1 MGIHPGR
8 HQHARAHLD
17 GGGVALLFQ
26 RIRRVELLQQ
36 PGIGQRRTLRRIGG
50 RLAAHALGL
59 LDVQFEALGS
69 RLERLGLLVDH
80 VGQGL
85 GSLVVAPCRLFLTP
99 HLHQLGLDLGQRL
112 FSTALHTR
120 HLDDVEAILGL
131 HYVGEAR
138 LVQPEGRI
146 GKGLDHRVTLEEA
159 QIAPLLGRARVLGV
173 LLRQLGKLVRM
184 GLGLGQQRLGTG
196 LHLLLG
202 RCIGPF
208 RHLQQDMAGLTLLG
222 LVELV
227 AVLLVVGL
235 QLFLGRLDILGQH
248 VGAAQRHIADVHRLG
263 QVEGGRMGVVIGLEL
278 LIGRCQPLLVVTRG
292 HQQRANH
299 PPVLLGGKHAVHH
312 GLRHHRRIRHR
323 TLDGAHGQHL
333 AHLRLVLRRR
343 QAIGCQQPLVAL
355 DVELAVGIPQISV
368 LVQDGLLDLARRDRD
383 AGTACIGQHGL
394 AGDQVLQHL
403 HARGLVVEDGGI
415 IVVAHHLLHLLHL
428 LPVRLLEIGTRHR
441 LAIDGCHRVA
451 IAEHPVVAGDA
462 EEDEGRHDQH
472 QQQPLG
478 QALVGSDEIKHGD
491 GDPIVKRN
499 VDPRSLFE
507 MSATARNIM
516 ARALPDA
523 TGGRQP
529 PVRSCSDLGQ
539 PAVAAGCLYRTMGT
553 REHAEGHRCRQQ
565 QRTPQ
570 G

>member
-59 LDVQFEALGS
+59 LDVQLEALGS

-112 FSTALHTR
+112 FSTALHAR

-131 HYVGEAR
+131 HHIGEAR
-138 LVQPEGRI
+138 LVQPESRI

-184 GLGLGQQRLGTG
+184 GLGLGQQRLGAG

-202 RCIGPF
+202 SRIGPF

-227 AVLLVVGL
+227 AMLLVVGFQFL
-235 QLFLGRLDILGQH
+235 LGRLDILG
-248 VGAAQRHIADVHRLG
+248 
-263 QVEGGRMGVVIGLEL
+263 
-278 LIGRCQPLLVVTRG
+278 
-292 HQQRANH
+292 
-299 PPVLLGGKHAVHH
+299 
-312 GLRHHRRIRHR
+312 
-323 TLDGAHGQHL
+323 
-333 AHLRLVLRRR
+333 
-343 QAIGCQQPLVAL
+343 
-355 DVELAVGIPQISV
+355 
-368 LVQDGLLDLARRDRD
+368 
-383 AGTACIGQHGL
+383 
-394 AGDQVLQHL
+394 
-403 HARGLVVEDGGI
+403 
-415 IVVAHHLLHLLHL
+415 
-428 LPVRLLEIGTRHR
+428 
-441 LAIDGCHRVA
+441 
-451 IAEHPVVAGDA
+451 
-462 EEDEGRHDQH
+462 
-472 QQQPLG
+472 
-478 QALVGSDEIKHGD
+478 
-491 GDPIVKRN
+491 
-499 VDPRSLFE
+499 
-507 MSATARNIM
+507 
-516 ARALPDA
+516 
-523 TGGRQP
+523 
-529 PVRSCSDLGQ
+529 
-539 PAVAAGCLYRTMGT
+539 
-553 REHAEGHRCRQQ
+553 
-565 QRTPQ
+565 
-570 G
+570 